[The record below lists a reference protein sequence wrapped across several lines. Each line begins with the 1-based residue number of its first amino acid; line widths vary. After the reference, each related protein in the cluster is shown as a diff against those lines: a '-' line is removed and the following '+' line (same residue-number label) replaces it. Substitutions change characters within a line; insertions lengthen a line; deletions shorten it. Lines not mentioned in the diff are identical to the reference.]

1 MKYIKEFN
9 EYKDRMQDIR
19 DCFQELIDS
28 GASVKITCPAPHTL
42 GFGRFTTLSKAYAVS
57 VSLDGMKMKTDESEW
72 GVEYS
77 RPERAEELAMLTAE
91 AANKCEG
98 YGLVAERAE
107 IKWINAGEWLFNK
120 KESARLK
127 VERILANSVNGKTPE
142 EIESM
147 RQDLM
152 LVQLSIDFPLRNVAA
167 SGTGPGLLD
176 RIFDTESRYTQADAE
191 KDPAKT
197 IKMNI
202 SQLEPEIMRA
212 GPRFRQMKLWFIE

>member
-127 VERILANSVNGKTPE
+127 TERILANSGNSHISNNYGKTPE

-152 LVQLSIDFPLRNVAA
+152 LVYSIAGA
-167 SGTGPGLLD
+167 SGTGPGSLD
-176 RIFDTESRYTQADAE
+176 RIFDTESRYTQTDAE

>member
-19 DCFQELIDS
+19 ECFQELIDS

-120 KESARLK
+120 KESVRLK
-127 VERILANSVNGKTPE
+127 TERILANSTIKSLPPE

-152 LVQLSIDFPLRNVAA
+152 LVYNVIGG
-167 SGTGPGLLD
+167 SGPGTLE
-176 RIFDTESRYTQADAE
+176 RIFDTESRYTQTDAL

>member
-120 KESARLK
+120 KESVRLK
-127 VERILANSVNGKTPE
+127 TERILANSVNGKTPE

-152 LVQLSIDFPLRNVAA
+152 LVYNVIGG
-167 SGTGPGLLD
+167 SGPGSLD
-176 RIFDTESRYTQADAE
+176 RIFDTESRYTQTVAE

>member
-1 MKYIKEFN
+1 MKYIKEYN
-9 EYKDRMQDIR
+9 EHKDRMQDIR

-57 VSLDGMKMKTDESEW
+57 VSLDGMRMETVESEW
-72 GVEYS
+72 GVRYS
-77 RPERAEELAMLTAE
+77 RPERAEELAMLAAE
-91 AANKCEG
+91 ATNKCEG
-98 YGLVAERAE
+98 YDFVLERAE
-107 IKWINAGEWLFNK
+107 ISWINAGEWLFNK

-127 VERILANSVNGKTPE
+127 TERILANSTIKSLPPE

-152 LVQLSIDFPLRNVAA
+152 LVYSTGA
-167 SGTGPGLLD
+167 SGTGPGSLD
-176 RIFDTESRYTQADAE
+176 RIFDKESRYTQADLV

>member
-127 VERILANSVNGKTPE
+127 VERILAHISNNYGKTPE

-152 LVQLSIDFPLRNVAA
+152 LAGA
-167 SGTGPGLLD
+167 SGTGPGSLD
-176 RIFDTESRYTQADAE
+176 RIFDKESRYTQTDAE

>member
-42 GFGRFTTLSKAYAVS
+42 GFGRFTTLSTAYAVS

-120 KESARLK
+120 KESVRLK
-127 VERILANSVNGKTPE
+127 TERILANSTIKSLPPE

-152 LVQLSIDFPLRNVAA
+152 LVYNVIGG
-167 SGTGPGLLD
+167 SGPGSLD
-176 RIFDTESRYTQADAE
+176 RIFDKESRYTQADAE

>member
-127 VERILANSVNGKTPE
+127 TERTIANSIGKATTLE

-147 RQDLM
+147 RQALM
-152 LVQLSIDFPLRNVAA
+152 IVYSVRP
-167 SGTGPGLLD
+167 SGTGPGSLE
-176 RIFDTESRYTQADAE
+176 RIFDTESRYTQADLV

-202 SQLEPEIMRA
+202 SQLEPEIMKA

>member
-1 MKYIKEFN
+1 MKYIKEYN

-42 GFGRFTTLSKAYAVS
+42 GFGRFTSLSKAYAVS
-57 VSLDGMKMKTDESEW
+57 VSLDGMRMETAESEW
-72 GVEYS
+72 GVRYS
-77 RPERAEELAMLTAE
+77 RPERAEELAMLAAE
-91 AANKCEG
+91 AASKCEG
-98 YGLVAERAE
+98 YDFVLERAE
-107 IKWINAGEWLFNK
+107 IGWVNAGEWLFNK
-120 KESARLK
+120 KESAMLK
-127 VERILANSVNGKTPE
+127 TERTIANSIGKTATPE

-152 LVQLSIDFPLRNVAA
+152 LALMGSVGA
-167 SGTGPGLLD
+167 SGTGPGSLD
-176 RIFDTESRYTQADAE
+176 RIFDKESRYTQAEAT
-191 KDPAKT
+191 KDPAKK

-202 SQLEPEIMRA
+202 SELEPEIMRV

>member
-19 DCFQELIDS
+19 ECFQELIDS

-42 GFGRFTTLSKAYAVS
+42 GFGRFTTLSTAYAVS

-127 VERILANSVNGKTPE
+127 TERTIANSIGKATTLE

-147 RQDLM
+147 RQALM
-152 LVQLSIDFPLRNVAA
+152 IVYSVRP
-167 SGTGPGLLD
+167 SGTGPGSLE
-176 RIFDTESRYTQADAE
+176 RIFDTESRYTQVDAE

>member
-19 DCFQELIDS
+19 ECFQELIDS

-42 GFGRFTTLSKAYAVS
+42 GFGRFTSLSKAYAVS
-57 VSLDGMKMKTDESEW
+57 VSLDGMRMETAESEW
-72 GVEYS
+72 GVMYS
-77 RPERAEELAMLTAE
+77 RPERAELAMLTAE

-107 IKWINAGEWLFNK
+107 ISWINAGEWLFNK

-127 VERILANSVNGKTPE
+127 TERILANSTIKSLPPE

-152 LVQLSIDFPLRNVAA
+152 LVYSTGA
-167 SGTGPGLLD
+167 SGTGPGSLV
-176 RIFDTESRYTQADAE
+176 RIFDTESRYTQTDAE

>member
-42 GFGRFTTLSKAYAVS
+42 GFGRFTSLSKAYAVS
-57 VSLDGMKMKTDESEW
+57 VSLDGMKMETAESEW
-72 GVEYS
+72 GVRYS
-77 RPERAEELAMLTAE
+77 RPERVEELAMLAAE
-91 AANKCEG
+91 ATNKCEG
-98 YGLVAERAE
+98 YDFVLERAE
-107 IKWINAGEWLFNK
+107 ISWINAGEWLFNK

-127 VERILANSVNGKTPE
+127 TERILANSTIKSLPPE

-152 LVQLSIDFPLRNVAA
+152 LVYNVIGG
-167 SGTGPGLLD
+167 SGPGSLD
-176 RIFDTESRYTQADAE
+176 RIFDKESRYTQIDAE

>member
-42 GFGRFTTLSKAYAVS
+42 GFGRFTTLSTAYAVS

-127 VERILANSVNGKTPE
+127 TERILANSGNGKTPE

-152 LVQLSIDFPLRNVAA
+152 LVYNVIGG
-167 SGTGPGLLD
+167 SGPGSLE
-176 RIFDTESRYTQADAE
+176 RIFDTESRYTQADTE

>member
-19 DCFQELIDS
+19 ECFQELIDS

-57 VSLDGMKMKTDESEW
+57 VSLDVMKMKTDESEW

-127 VERILANSVNGKTPE
+127 TERILANSGNGKTPE
-142 EIESM
+142 ELESM

-152 LVQLSIDFPLRNVAA
+152 LVYNVIGG
-167 SGTGPGLLD
+167 SGPGSLD

>member
-91 AANKCEG
+91 ATNKCEG

-127 VERILANSVNGKTPE
+127 VERILANSGNGKTPE

-152 LVQLSIDFPLRNVAA
+152 LVYNVIGG
-167 SGTGPGLLD
+167 SGPGSLD
-176 RIFDTESRYTQADAE
+176 RIFDTESRYTQADTE
-191 KDPAKT
+191 KDPAQT

>member
-57 VSLDGMKMKTDESEW
+57 VSLDGMKMETAESEW
-72 GVEYS
+72 GVRYS
-77 RPERAEELAMLTAE
+77 RPERAEELAMLAAE
-91 AANKCEG
+91 ATNKCEG
-98 YGLVAERAE
+98 YDFVLERAE
-107 IKWINAGEWLFNK
+107 ISWINAGEWLFNR

-127 VERILANSVNGKTPE
+127 TERILANSTIKSLPPE

-152 LVQLSIDFPLRNVAA
+152 LVYSTGA
-167 SGTGPGLLD
+167 SGTGPGSLD
-176 RIFDTESRYTQADAE
+176 RIFDKESRYTQADLV

>member
-152 LVQLSIDFPLRNVAA
+152 LVYNVIGG
-167 SGTGPGLLD
+167 SGPGTLD
-176 RIFDTESRYTQADAE
+176 RIFDTESRYTQVDAE

-197 IKMNI
+197 IKMNM

>member
-127 VERILANSVNGKTPE
+127 VERILANSGNSHIDNNYGKTPE

-152 LVQLSIDFPLRNVAA
+152 LVYNVIGG
-167 SGTGPGLLD
+167 SGPGSLD
-176 RIFDTESRYTQADAE
+176 RIFDTESRYTQTDAE

>member
-1 MKYIKEFN
+1 MKRIKSFKIFESN
-9 EYKDRMQDIR
+9 YEERMQDIR

-42 GFGRFTTLSKAYAVS
+42 GFGRFTPLSKAYAVS

-127 VERILANSVNGKTPE
+127 TERILANSGNGKTPE

-152 LVQLSIDFPLRNVAA
+152 LVYSIAGA
-167 SGTGPGLLD
+167 SGTGPGSLD
-176 RIFDTESRYTQADAE
+176 RIFDTESRYKQTDAE

>member
-19 DCFQELIDS
+19 ECFQELIDS

-127 VERILANSVNGKTPE
+127 VERILAHISNNYGKTPE

-152 LVQLSIDFPLRNVAA
+152 LAGA
-167 SGTGPGLLD
+167 SGTGPGSLD
-176 RIFDTESRYTQADAE
+176 RIFDTESRYTQTDAE

-202 SQLEPEIMRA
+202 SQLEPEIMRV

>member
-1 MKYIKEFN
+1 MKYIKEYSN
-9 EYKDRMQDIR
+9 YQDRMQDIR

-57 VSLDGMKMKTDESEW
+57 VSLDGMKMETADSEW
-72 GVEYS
+72 GVRYS

-107 IKWINAGEWLFNK
+107 IKWINAGEWLANK
-120 KESARLK
+120 EESARLK
-127 VERILANSVNGKTPE
+127 TERILANIGKAATPE
-142 EIESM
+142 DIESTFLHNK
-147 RQDLM
+147 RIM
-152 LVQLSIDFPLRNVAA
+152 LAYGGGA
-167 SGTGPGLLD
+167 SGTGPGSLE
-176 RIFDTESRYTQADAE
+176 RIFDTESRYTQADAA

>member
-127 VERILANSVNGKTPE
+127 TERILANSGNGKTPE

-147 RQDLM
+147 RKDLM
-152 LVQLSIDFPLRNVAA
+152 LVYNVIGG
-167 SGTGPGLLD
+167 SGPGSLD
-176 RIFDTESRYTQADAE
+176 RIFDTESRYTQTDAE

>member
-127 VERILANSVNGKTPE
+127 VERILANSGNGKTPE

-152 LVQLSIDFPLRNVAA
+152 LVYNVIGG
-167 SGTGPGLLD
+167 SGPGSLD
-176 RIFDTESRYTQADAE
+176 RIFDTESRYTQTDAE

>member
-1 MKYIKEFN
+1 MKRIKSFKIFESY
-9 EYKDRMQDIR
+9 EDRMQDIR
-19 DCFQELIDS
+19 ECFQELIDS

-42 GFGRFTTLSKAYAVS
+42 GFGRFTTLSTAYAVS

-127 VERILANSVNGKTPE
+127 TERTIANSGNGKTPE

-147 RQDLM
+147 RQALM
-152 LVQLSIDFPLRNVAA
+152 IVYSVRP
-167 SGTGPGLLD
+167 SGTGPGSLD
-176 RIFDTESRYTQADAE
+176 RIFDTESRYTQADLV

-202 SQLEPEIMRA
+202 SQLETEIMKA

>member
-1 MKYIKEFN
+1 MKYIKEYN

-42 GFGRFTTLSKAYAVS
+42 GFGRFTSLSKAYAVS
-57 VSLDGMKMKTDESEW
+57 VSLDGMRMETAESEW
-72 GVEYS
+72 GVRYS
-77 RPERAEELAMLTAE
+77 RPERAEELAMLAAE
-91 AANKCEG
+91 AAGKCEG
-98 YGLVAERAE
+98 YDFVLERAE
-107 IKWINAGEWLFNK
+107 IGWVNAGEWLFNK

-127 VERILANSVNGKTPE
+127 TERTIANSIGKTATPE

-152 LVQLSIDFPLRNVAA
+152 LALMGSLGT
-167 SGTGPGLLD
+167 SGTGPGSLD
-176 RIFDTESRYTQADAE
+176 RIFDKESRYTHADAA
-191 KDPAKT
+191 KDPAKK

-202 SQLEPEIMRA
+202 SELEPEIMRA

>member
-42 GFGRFTTLSKAYAVS
+42 GFGRFTSLSKAYAVS
-57 VSLDGMKMKTDESEW
+57 VSLDGMKMETAESEW
-72 GVEYS
+72 GVRYS
-77 RPERAEELAMLTAE
+77 RPERAEELAMLAAE
-91 AANKCEG
+91 ATNKCEG
-98 YGLVAERAE
+98 YDFVLERAE
-107 IKWINAGEWLFNK
+107 INWINAGEWLFNK
-120 KESARLK
+120 KESVRLK
-127 VERILANSVNGKTPE
+127 TERILANSGNGKTPE

-152 LVQLSIDFPLRNVAA
+152 LVYNVIGG
-167 SGTGPGLLD
+167 SGPGSLD
-176 RIFDTESRYTQADAE
+176 RIFDKESRYTQADLV

>member
-1 MKYIKEFN
+1 MKRIKSFKIFESN
-9 EYKDRMQDIR
+9 YEERMQDIR

-42 GFGRFTTLSKAYAVS
+42 GFGRFTPLSKAYAVS
-57 VSLDGMKMKTDESEW
+57 VSLDGMKMETDESEW
-72 GVEYS
+72 GVRYS

-107 IKWINAGEWLFNK
+107 IKWTNAGEWLANK
-120 KESARLK
+120 EESARLK
-127 VERILANSVNGKTPE
+127 TERTIANSVGKAATPE
-142 EIESM
+142 EIESTF
-147 RQDLM
+147 LHNKSIM
-152 LVQLSIDFPLRNVAA
+152 LAYGGGA
-167 SGTGPGLLD
+167 SGTGPGYLE
-176 RIFDTESRYTQADAE
+176 RIFDRGSRYTQADAA